1 MRKPTPLTISIMKTE
16 SWSTWIWAPIL
27 RSPAESHVQSVDEC
41 ARSSGLSPRS
51 TAKTITE
58 QTNETS
64 AEPAARKP
72 ATERVMLVPA
82 RAMATTAAAG
92 AKSAIQ
98 AAGII
103 RARS

>member
-1 MRKPTPLTISIMKTE
+1 MNGI
-16 SWSTWIWAPIL
+16 
-27 RSPAESHVQSVDEC
+27 AESVREPDEILLGLMTTLFASWK
-41 ARSSGLSPRS
+41 ARVPEPGG
-51 TAKTITE
+51 
-58 QTNETS
+58 TS